1 MASRIKEIRKEK
13 RKRRRELFI
22 RNLVADIKG
31 LPTTL
36 DFKISNAKTAVNR
49 YRVKRRVAQI
59 ERNRAKREAEE
70 RARAYAPDDVDDYDD
85 DYEEDFDDD
94 YDEYSPKS
102 RARSSGKRTRPASSR
117 SGSGAVVAK
126 KAAAVMGQFLKNAAA
141 NMVSDGES
149 TKSVRFWDEGRPPWE
164 THPEAYQPKR
174 QTPRRS
180 PPKSRG
186 FDFGDVGFGGFDS
199 MSMPSSKPKRK
210 SVKSSAYSDMSR
222 LPWDSPSGRGTS
234 RSPAPR
240 EDFGGMRRSGSSMRK
255 STDDFINGYQ
265 LSISRDG
272 TVGSAYKGGRHYI
285 PYHKVKRGEKIYW
298 MPCINRYEP
307 AEIRPLIAR
316 KVFKWV
322 SEEQHMNRGY

>member
-85 DYEEDFDDD
+85 DYEDDFDDD
-94 YDEYSPKS
+94 YEEYTPKS
-102 RARSSGKRTRPASSR
+102 RARSSGKRTRPASPR
-117 SGSGAVVAK
+117 SGTGMVVAK
-126 KAAAVMGQFLKNAAA
+126 KAAAVMSQVIRNAAA
-141 NMVSDGES
+141 NMVSEGGATRS
-149 TKSVRFWDEGRPPWE
+149 MGFWDEGRAPWE
-164 THPEAYQPKR
+164 VHPESYQPKR
-174 QTPRRS
+174 QAAPRRS
-180 PPKSRG
+180 PSKSRG
-186 FDFGDVGFGGFDS
+186 YDFDGGFGDFDG
-199 MSMPSSKPKRK
+199 MAMPSKPKRK
-210 SVKSSAYSDMSR
+210 PARSSSFADMSR
-222 LPWDSPSGRGTS
+222 SPWDSSSGRGST
-234 RSPAPR
+234 R
-240 EDFGGMRRSGSSMRK
+240 GGYGSSMRK
-255 STDDFINGYQ
+255 SGDDFINGYQ

-298 MPCINRYEP
+298 MPCINRYQP
-307 AEIRPLIAR
+307 AEIRQLTAR